1 MCVVVQ
7 NMLAN
12 LGMAILFMKKKLS
25 MVREI
30 CDNLKNLSLNYYI
43 LRQFALVND
52 DIKKAWFKHA
62 IEHFV
67 GGSWENT
74 NNYCMPHISPKIHMH
89 TWHQVGD
96 KCLDNYVVFCVHA
109 QQTFTFSTMSSSC
122 LRLSAFNKFLTTII
136 IFNYTCISCEW

>member
-30 CDNLKNLSLNYYI
+30 CDNFKNLSLNYYI

-52 DIKKAWFKHA
+52 DIKKA
-62 IEHFV
+62 
-67 GGSWENT
+67 
-74 NNYCMPHISPKIHMH
+74 
-89 TWHQVGD
+89 
-96 KCLDNYVVFCVHA
+96 
-109 QQTFTFSTMSSSC
+109 
-122 LRLSAFNKFLTTII
+122 
-136 IFNYTCISCEW
+136 